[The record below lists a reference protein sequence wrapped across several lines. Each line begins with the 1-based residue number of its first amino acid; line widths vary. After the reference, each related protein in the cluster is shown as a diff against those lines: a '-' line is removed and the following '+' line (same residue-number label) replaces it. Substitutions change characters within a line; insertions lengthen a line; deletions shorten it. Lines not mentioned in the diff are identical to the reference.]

1 MTTRDSNKTVME
13 ALEGYMD
20 ALHDQAYEIVLQHWE
35 AVKLQE
41 RKTPGWENSSNLQL
55 RCTKKGNSLR
65 IDWCGIKWVGSKKMS
80 NRRMVRI
87 AIPKPAG
94 VNKYSLPKLYA
105 YAKEWEKP
113 LVKETEDK
121 LGAIRCEASHVV
133 KALRAIRNAGMV
145 ASATGGDE

>member
-1 MTTRDSNKTVME
+1 MGMRDSNKNVME
-13 ALEGYMD
+13 ALEGYME
-20 ALHDQAYEIVLQHWE
+20 ALHEQAYEIVMRHWD

-55 RCTKKGNSLR
+55 RCELRGNSLR
-65 IDWCGIKWVGSKKMS
+65 IDWCGIKWVGSKKMD

-87 AIPKPAG
+87 TIPKPTG
-94 VNKYSLPKLYA
+94 VNSYSLPKLYA

-121 LGAIRCEASHVV
+121 LAAIRSEASHVI
-133 KALRAIRNAGMV
+133 KALRAIRNAAKV
-145 ASATGGDE
+145 ATMAGSDE